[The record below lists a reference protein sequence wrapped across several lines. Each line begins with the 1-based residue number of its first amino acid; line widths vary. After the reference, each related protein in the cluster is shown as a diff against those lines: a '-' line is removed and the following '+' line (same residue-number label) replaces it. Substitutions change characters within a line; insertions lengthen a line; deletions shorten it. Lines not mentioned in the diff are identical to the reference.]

1 MTKMWDTGTLVTVS
15 QLQFLLF
22 DHFMMLQ
29 ITFNCDKCHT
39 IVSYSIWDVK
49 KGENKYFG
57 VGHCDQCPNVPMSQ
71 CPNSNL
77 VMHFPKSINSKLQ
90 WHLSQNNSLTLLK
103 YFWHEKMTKN
113 NIWKCDTVTSVPKKV
128 MGAGTLVTV
137 SHFKILFPLFFTSQM
152 C

>member
-49 KGENKYFG
+49 KVKINILEWDT
-57 VGHCDQCPNVPMSQ
+57 VTSVPMSQ
-71 CPNSNL
+71 FQQFQFG
-77 VMHFPKSINSKLQ
+77 HFPKSKNSTLQ
-90 WHLSQNNSLTLLK
+90 WQVSQNNSLTLLK

-137 SHFKILFPLFFTSQM
+137 SHFKILLTLFFTSQM

>member
-1 MTKMWDTGTLVTVS
+1 MWDTGTLVTVS

-57 VGHCDQCPNVPMSQ
+57 VGHWSQ
-71 CPNSNL
+71 SQFQQFQFG
-77 VMHFPKSINSKLQ
+77 HFPKSKNSTLQ
-90 WHLSQNNSLTLLK
+90 WQVSQNNSLTLLK